1 MEANMRKNV
10 VIRGEVKGGTIILLA
25 ILACFILRQVTHMA
39 VCAGLSE
46 KLAVVVWVI
55 GFVTTVAGSLW
66 LLAKATRSE
75 W

>member
-46 KLAVVVWVI
+46 KLATIIWVVSL
-55 GFVTTVAGSLW
+55 VTTVAGSLW
-66 LLAKATRSE
+66 LFAKTTRSE